1 MSLIAINDAVM
12 VMEKDAHS
20 FTAEEKEFIISFAFR
35 TNSKDRTNKLMADIV
50 AANNEQAS
58 KDIMSRYRSEEKDN
72 PKWIESIENLL
83 ISLEMYRI
91 EEEKAINR
99 LSNIL
104 NAYGIDVSYDEI
116 SNSKPDQIRQKVQEG
131 IGDR

>member
-1 MSLIAINDAVM
+1 
-12 VMEKDAHS
+12 
-20 FTAEEKEFIISFAFR
+20 
-35 TNSKDRTNKLMADIV
+35 
-50 AANNEQAS
+50 
-58 KDIMSRYRSEEKDN
+58 MSRYRSEEKDN

>member
-35 TNSKDRTNKLMADIV
+35 TNSKDRTNKLIDDIV

-58 KDIMSRYRSEEKDN
+58 KDIMSRYRSEENDN

-99 LSNIL
+99 LSDIL

-116 SNSKPDQIRQKVQEG
+116 CNSEPNQTESTGRN
-131 IGDR
+131 R